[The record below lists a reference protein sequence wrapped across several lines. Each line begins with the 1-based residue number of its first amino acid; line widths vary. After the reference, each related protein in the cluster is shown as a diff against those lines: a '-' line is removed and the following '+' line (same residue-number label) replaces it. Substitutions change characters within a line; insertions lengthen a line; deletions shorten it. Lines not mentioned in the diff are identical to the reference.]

1 MFCEKCGK
9 NLTEDSMFCDG
20 CGHKN
25 LDNAVQP
32 SGNLSMQ
39 NEEANKHNKKVLKI
53 FFSILAIVVILIIF
67 FDSSDNSNSGSG
79 QTASQGNANIK
90 PIEKPQNISSQNSA
104 NKYTEVAESV
114 VNIMCPY
121 ASEPFSID
129 SDGTGGSGTIM
140 DDSGLVVSNS
150 HIIPQ
155 DKDALNISK
164 EGCFVIL
171 PDATTGSPKEVY
183 IATPIVFN
191 ELSDEYDLALL
202 TINDVYTDENGKKY
216 GTYPKKFPAFD
227 DTGRCKDEQIKLGES
242 VRILGYPVSSG
253 GYNLTITDGIVSS
266 FSDDGS
272 VLTSAKIDQGNSGG
286 LAIDENGCMLGVPSA
301 VRQGEYNNLGVIIP
315 ASTLV
320 DFINKVDKKLKQ

>member
-1 MFCEKCGK
+1 
-9 NLTEDSMFCDG
+9 MFCDG

-25 LDNAVQP
+25 LDSVIQS
-32 SGNLSMQ
+32 SGSLNVP
-39 NEEANKHNKKVLKI
+39 NEEANRHNKKVLKI
-53 FFSILAIVVILIIF
+53 FFSLLIAFIVLMIYL
-67 FDSSDNSNSGSG
+67 DSSDNPNSGSE
-79 QTASQGNANIK
+79 QSSVK
-90 PIEKPQNISSQNSA
+90 PIEKTQSSNNQNNA

-121 ASEPFSID
+121 ASEPFSVD
-129 SDGTGGSGTIM
+129 SKGTGGSGTIM
-140 DDSGLVVSNS
+140 DDSGLIVSNS

-155 DKDALNISK
+155 NKDALNIS
-164 EGCFVIL
+164 EGGCFVIL
-171 PDATTGSPKEVY
+171 PNVATGSPKEVY

-191 ELSDEYDLALL
+191 ELSDEYDLAFF
-202 TINDVYTDENGKKY
+202 TITDVYTDENGEKY
-216 GTYPKKFPAFD
+216 GTYPRKFPAFD

-286 LAIDENGCMLGVPSA
+286 LAIDENGCMLGIPSA
-301 VRQGEYNNLGVIIP
+301 VSEGEYDKLGVIIP
-315 ASTLV
+315 AGTIA
-320 DFINKVDKKLKQ
+320 DFINKVDKKINQ